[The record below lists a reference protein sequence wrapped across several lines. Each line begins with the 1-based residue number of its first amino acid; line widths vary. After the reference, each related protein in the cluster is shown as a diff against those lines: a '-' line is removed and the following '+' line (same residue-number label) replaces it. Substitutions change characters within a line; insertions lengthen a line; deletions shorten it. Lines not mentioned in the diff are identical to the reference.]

1 MKYIFLVV
9 YIFLFSNIKA
19 QAPIDSTLDTMYFK
33 RLKKVEIIETRKVR
47 TAIEEAEYQK
57 LRRRVIKLYPYA
69 LMAKQIYVDLN
80 NNMQVMQTKKEKRKY
95 KKGKEAE
102 LRERFEAEIKNLYT
116 TDGPVLVKL
125 IYRETGHTTY
135 DLIKELKTGFKAWIF
150 QIAAKNNGY
159 NLKDTYDP
167 AVDVEIEGI
176 IQSMQKDGTLPT
188 GL

>member
-1 MKYIFLVV
+1 M
-9 YIFLFSNIKA
+9 
-19 QAPIDSTLDTMYFK
+19 
-33 RLKKVEIIETRKVR
+33 
-47 TAIEEAEYQK
+47 
-57 LRRRVIKLYPYA
+57 
-69 LMAKQIYVDLN
+69 
-80 NNMQVMQTKKEKRKY
+80 
-95 KKGKEAE
+95 
-102 LRERFEAEIKNLYT
+102 RERFEAEIKNLYT